1 MAFEVYQL
9 EAVAAERVGS
19 VDAAPF
25 KQGSIVAS
33 FTESDQAISADG
45 VSYATS
51 HLSFSA
57 FVTSSP
63 AMATDNQ
70 GSWETA
76 KVRSRLLVE
85 FLYHLRPGQ
94 QIGDQRLA
102 LRAAAAVRRALARRR
117 RRVSGESISESRLER
132 WTGAKITGPSV
143 GICSR
148 PETRVRK

>member
-33 FTESDQAISADG
+33 FTESAQAISADG

-102 LRAAAAVRRALARRR
+102 LRAAAAVRRAVMAPTPEFNVALFDAGRT
-117 RRVSGESISESRLER
+117 SKTSDGEWLLTQVEFD
-132 WTGAKITGPSV
+132 AFHDV
-143 GICSR
+143 GS
-148 PETRVRK
+148 